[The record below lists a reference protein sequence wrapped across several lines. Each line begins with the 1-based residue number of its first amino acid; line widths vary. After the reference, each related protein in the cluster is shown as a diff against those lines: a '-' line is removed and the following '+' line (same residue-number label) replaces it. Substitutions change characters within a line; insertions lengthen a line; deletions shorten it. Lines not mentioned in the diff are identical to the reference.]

1 MKHSMI
7 LRFAFILCCAIGH
20 YSAFAQLQPVYRIG
34 KAGSGNIK
42 LSGTSSLHN
51 WDMNS
56 KTFSGEARFTF
67 DPAHAGVLTA
77 IPSLTFTLAVVQ
89 LKSDEKKLDKNAYKA
104 LKAETFKNI
113 VYQLKSATIQK
124 GTGNTYL
131 LKTTGN
137 LSIAGV
143 TKEVSMD
150 VRCVVNKDETISC
163 TGTEQ
168 LKMSDYGVKP
178 PTFMLGAMKTG
189 DQVSLQFTI
198 VYNK

>member
-7 LRFAFILCCAIGH
+7 LKFALILWYSIGF
-20 YSAFAQLQPVYRIG
+20 YAASAQPQSLYRAG
-34 KAGSGNIK
+34 KPGTGNIK

-56 KTFSGEARFTF
+56 KVFSGEALFIF
-67 DPAHAGVLTA
+67 DQVNRDVLTS
-77 IPSLTFTLAVVQ
+77 IPSLTFTLAVAQ
-89 LKSDEKKLDKNAYKA
+89 LKSDDKKLDKNAYKA
-104 LKAETFKNI
+104 LKGETFRNI
-113 VYQLKSATIQK
+113 VYKLKSATIQK
-124 GTGNTYL
+124 GAGNAYV
-131 LKTTGN
+131 LKTTGS

-143 TKEVSMD
+143 TKQVSMD
-150 VRCVVNKDETISC
+150 VHCIVNKDATISC

-189 DQVSLQFTI
+189 DNVSLNFNI
-198 VYNK
+198 VYSK

>member
-7 LRFAFILCCAIGH
+7 FKFAFILWCAIGH
-20 YSAFAQLQPVYRIG
+20 YTVLAQPQSLYRAG
-34 KAGSGNIK
+34 KPGTGNIK

-51 WDMNS
+51 WDMHS
-56 KTFSGEARFTF
+56 KVFSGEALFIF
-67 DPAHAGVLTA
+67 DPANRDVLTS
-77 IPSLTFTLAVVQ
+77 IPSLTFTIAVAQ

-113 VYQLKSATIQK
+113 VYKLKSVMIQK
-124 GTGNTYL
+124 GVGNVYM

-150 VRCVVNKDETISC
+150 VRCVVNKDATISC

-189 DQVSLQFTI
+189 DNISLDFNI
-198 VYNK
+198 VYSK